1 MLSKEVIHVY
11 GLIRSRLFYFSTSA
25 LESLLSKGMLGTPVI
40 EVRLKVR
47 TESCATSHSFLIGQA
62 GKRELQYDKLFWFLD
77 WYAQFNA
84 RSILCQPRKTLNEA
98 TSQRPS
104 GFCH

>member
-40 EVRLKVR
+40 EVNLY
-47 TESCATSHSFLIGQA
+47 TAQSQN
-62 GKRELQYDKLFWFLD
+62 RELCYI
-77 WYAQFNA
+77 
-84 RSILCQPRKTLNEA
+84 S
-98 TSQRPS
+98 
-104 GFCH
+104 